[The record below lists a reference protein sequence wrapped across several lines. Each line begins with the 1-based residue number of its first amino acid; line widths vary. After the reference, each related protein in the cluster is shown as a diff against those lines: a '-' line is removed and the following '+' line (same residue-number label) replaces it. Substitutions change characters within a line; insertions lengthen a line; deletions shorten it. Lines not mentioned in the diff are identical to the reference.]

1 MPKRWAY
8 AGPTDPG
15 MDEAAK
21 RRDLVKTAREGVTQ
35 INEAYA
41 LLAFGGAFL
50 VPLNEDLGER
60 IYQVRVQLHGLIDE
74 AEALV
79 RPREAE
85 EGIT

>member
-8 AGPTDPG
+8 TGPTEPG
-15 MDEAAK
+15 LDDAAK
-21 RRDLVKTAREGVTQ
+21 RRDLVTTAREGVTQ

-50 VPLNEDLGER
+50 VPLDEDLGER

-79 RPREAE
+79 RPREAK
-85 EGIT
+85 EGMS

>member
-1 MPKRWAY
+1 L
-8 AGPTDPG
+8 
-15 MDEAAK
+15 DEAAR
-21 RRDLVKTAREGVTQ
+21 RRDLITTAREGVTQ

-41 LLAFGGAFL
+41 LMAFGGAFL
-50 VPLNEDLGER
+50 VPLDEGLGER

-85 EGIT
+85 EGMS